1 MAQYSHL
8 PIYNLAFDLLK
19 ELYQRVPKFSK
30 QYKYFLGGRL
40 IEYNIEII
48 RLIIEANSERDAK
61 KRINL
66 LKDLSEK
73 IELLIIHLRI
83 GNELRQ
89 LGQQKSYLFLVEKAV
104 NLSRQAEGWRKSTPK
119 RNQGF
124 LTGQAK

>member
-40 IEYNIEII
+40 VEYSVEII
-48 RLIIEANSERDAK
+48 QQIIETNNERDTR

-66 LKDLSEK
+66 LKDLGEK

-83 GNELRQ
+83 ANELRQ
-89 LGQQKSYLFLVEKAV
+89 LGQQKSYLFLIEKAV
-104 NLSRQAEGWRKSTPK
+104 NLSRQAEGWRKSIK
-119 RNQGF
+119 
-124 LTGQAK
+124 

>member
-19 ELYQRVPKFSK
+19 EFYQRVPKFSQ

-40 IEYNIEII
+40 TEYNIEII
-48 RLIIEANSERDAK
+48 RLIIETNSERGAE

-66 LKDLSEK
+66 LKDLGEK

-83 GNELRQ
+83 ANELKQ

>member
-1 MAQYSHL
+1 VKKFVAQYSHL

-40 IEYNIEII
+40 VEYNIEII
-48 RLIIEANSERDAK
+48 RLIIETNNERDAR
-61 KRINL
+61 KRINF
-66 LKDLSEK
+66 LKDLGEK

-83 GNELRQ
+83 ANELKQ

-104 NLSRQAEGWRKSTPK
+104 NLSRQAEGWRKSTK
-119 RNQGF
+119 
-124 LTGQAK
+124 